1 VNAPIEAIVSAT
13 KTEEAAFAAAQVVPD
28 ARQASAEPAWLSG
41 TRRVA
46 QIAAQHADAVDREA
60 RFPVEAFQ
68 AMRRERLLSAMI
80 PAEFGGGGLTLAET
94 ARICETLGHACS
106 STAMVYAM
114 HQSQV
119 ACIVDQGAS
128 VPWQREMIA
137 RLVNEQWLLASATS
151 EETIGGNMRTSAC
164 AVELIDGA
172 FRIEKLA
179 PTISYGAYAD
189 CILVTA
195 RRHPEASAS
204 DQVLIV
210 APCDDLVL
218 EKRSSWDSLGMRGTC
233 SEGYRLV
240 AKGIA
245 DQILPAPFSEIADRS
260 MLPVSHTLWAAVW
273 IGITADAVE
282 RAHKFFRGQ
291 ARGKPGALPPS
302 AGRLAEA
309 VALLRMMQARL
320 KVALEA
326 VSEASFERVARDA
339 AQADD
344 FDTPMGASLNLAS
357 DMNTLKLS
365 ISSTALQVV
374 QETLMICGMAGYKNG
389 TEFSVGRHL
398 RDLFSAPLM
407 ISNDRIELNTA
418 NLLLA
423 QRTPATGTI

>member
-1 VNAPIEAIVSAT
+1 
-13 KTEEAAFAAAQVVPD
+13 
-28 ARQASAEPAWLSG
+28 
-41 TRRVA
+41 
-46 QIAAQHADAVDREA
+46 
-60 RFPVEAFQ
+60 
-68 AMRRERLLSAMI
+68 
-80 PAEFGGGGLTLAET
+80 
-94 ARICETLGHACS
+94 
-106 STAMVYAM
+106 
-114 HQSQV
+114 
-119 ACIVDQGAS
+119 
-128 VPWQREMIA
+128 
-137 RLVNEQWLLASATS
+137 
-151 EETIGGNMRTSAC
+151 
-164 AVELIDGA
+164 
-172 FRIEKLA
+172 
-179 PTISYGAYAD
+179 
-189 CILVTA
+189 
-195 RRHPEASAS
+195 
-204 DQVLIV
+204 
-210 APCDDLVL
+210 
-218 EKRSSWDSLGMRGTC
+218 MRGTC

-273 IGITADAVE
+273 VGITADAVN

-326 VSEASFERVARDA
+326 VSEASSERVARDA
-339 AQADD
+339 SQEND
-344 FDTPMGASLNLAS
+344 FDAPMGASLNLAS

-423 QRTPATGTI
+423 QRTPATGSI